1 MTPDVMSQSEIDSL
15 LEALSTGSVD
25 VDSITR
31 DSDEKKIKSYDF
43 RRPTSS
49 ARTGAGDQLI
59 TNRSP
64 GSGHTMSAMVLD
76 GTAEIASVDQLA

>member
-31 DSDEKKIKSYDF
+31 DSGEKKIKSYDF
-43 RRPTSS
+43 RRPDKFSK
-49 ARTGAGDQLI
+49 D
-59 TNRSP
+59 
-64 GSGHTMSAMVLD
+64 
-76 GTAEIASVDQLA
+76 